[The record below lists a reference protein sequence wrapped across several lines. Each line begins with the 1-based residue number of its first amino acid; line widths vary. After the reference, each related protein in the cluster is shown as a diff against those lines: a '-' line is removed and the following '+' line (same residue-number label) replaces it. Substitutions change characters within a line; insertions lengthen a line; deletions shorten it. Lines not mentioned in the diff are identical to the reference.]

1 MDLVNDYDDDLLQK
15 LEKQAQA
22 AQAVRVRLEE
32 AAKEEA
38 DLMEQM
44 ERVKEEQARR
54 EEARREEARREEAKR
69 EEARLEE
76 ARREEARIAK
86 AAAEAKAAEERE
98 AARREKEEEEREA
111 ARREKEEEEREA
123 ARIEEKDKAAREK
136 AKRDQA
142 KLVRHAE
149 PAAAQRDTDDT
160 ARAFQERL
168 RLAPKDKAKLR
179 PVVEMKIRQE
189 ARPSLSSNRNM
200 QVTGASRPVKAPRTQ
215 KAIEANDESGRL
227 SDGFSEDVIMA
238 DAETTVSTSLM
249 ASQESSKPF

>member
-86 AAAEAKAAEERE
+86 EAAEAEAAEERE